1 MVNKGVDFL
10 KTLQKSIILL
20 LITCALVLIQATLA
34 LAEDTDGNYYFMFNV
49 LNTSIGDK
57 FDGISYCVSKDNKIG
72 CFIPKLDDGNG
83 LEFTFGE
90 LRGRFAGEIYYS
102 SSLHQGTNI
111 SLSNSSNCTYENIG
125 LNFKY
130 FFIKP
135 ESSFSIYGLL
145 GIGRP
150 KVTYEDG
157 AFNITNSSSPKNDNV
172 SFSGEGYNIGLGAII
187 KINHNLILEGSC
199 KVSQLSIGR
208 SYEFGQEYVIE
219 KNFSATEQT
228 YSIGLVYFL

>member
-1 MVNKGVDFL
+1 L
-10 KTLQKSIILL
+10 KSLLQKSIILL
-20 LITCALVLIQATLA
+20 LITCALVFIQATLV
-34 LAEDTDGNYYFMFNV
+34 LAEDTGGSYYFMFNA

-57 FDGISYCVSKDNKIG
+57 FDGISGCVSKDNDKIG

-102 SSLHQGTNI
+102 SSLHQGTSI
-111 SLSNSSNCTYENIG
+111 YLSNSSNCTYENIG

-157 AFNITNSSSPKNDNV
+157 AFDITNSSSPKYDNA
-172 SFSGEGYNIGLGAII
+172 SFSGVGYNIGLGAII

-199 KVSQLSIGR
+199 KLSQLSIGR

-219 KNFSATEQT
+219 NNFSATEQT
-228 YSIGLVYFL
+228 YSIGLVYIL